1 MIPLTV
7 LLIDKSQRRLAKGT
21 GGLRLITK
29 PQNSSGFIKDIKIK
43 LIV

>member
-7 LLIDKSQRRLAKGT
+7 LLIDQRRLAKGT